1 MPRTRSPQIRY
12 GVHPSVP
19 YAARIVENLPART
32 GRSLEDWVS
41 LLGEAG
47 ASDNKER
54 RSWLRDQH
62 GLGGT
67 TIGLI
72 LNHAAGKGAENLS
85 PEAYL
90 ANAPKLVEAMYAG
103 PKARLLPIYEALLE
117 LGVSLGPDVRACP
130 CKTIVPLYRTHV
142 FAEIK
147 PTTRTR
153 IDLGL
158 ALKGH
163 EDPIPQSVLDT
174 GGLARGDRITHRIPL
189 ASLDEITKEVGDWLA
204 HAYALDP
211 PPNGDA

>member
-1 MPRTRSPQIRY
+1 MQPPLSPRIRY

-32 GRSLEDWVS
+32 GRSLEEWVS
-41 LLGEAG
+41 LLGEAE

-85 PEAYL
+85 PDAYL
-90 ANAPKLVEAMYAG
+90 ENAPKLVEAMYAG
-103 PKARLLPIYEALLE
+103 PKAHLLPIYEALLE
-117 LGVSLGPDVRACP
+117 LGLSLGPDVEACP

-158 ALKGH
+158 ALKGIEH
-163 EDPIPQSVLDT
+163 PTSASVLDT

-189 ASLDEITKEVGDWLA
+189 EALDEITDEVRDWLDR
-204 HAYALDP
+204 AYALDSP
-211 PPNGDA
+211 THG

>member
-1 MPRTRSPQIRY
+1 MQPPLSPRIRY

-19 YAARIVENLPART
+19 YAARIVEKLPAKT
-32 GRSLEDWVS
+32 GRALDEWAG
-41 LLGEAG
+41 LLSEAG
-47 ASDNKER
+47 PSDNKER

-72 LNHAAGKGAENLS
+72 LNHAADKGAENLS

-90 ANAPKLVEAMYAG
+90 ANAPKLVAAMYAG
-103 PKARLLPIYEALLE
+103 PKAHMLPIYKALIDVAL
-117 LGVSLGPDVRACP
+117 SLGTDVKACP

-153 IDLGL
+153 LDLGL
-158 ALKGH
+158 ALKGVEH
-163 EDPIPQSVLDT
+163 AIPETVIDT
-174 GGLARGDRITHRIPL
+174 GGLGRGDRITHRIPL
-189 ASLDEITKEVGDWLA
+189 AALDDITDEVRDWLDR
-204 HAYALDP
+204 AYALDSP
-211 PPNGDA
+211 THGC